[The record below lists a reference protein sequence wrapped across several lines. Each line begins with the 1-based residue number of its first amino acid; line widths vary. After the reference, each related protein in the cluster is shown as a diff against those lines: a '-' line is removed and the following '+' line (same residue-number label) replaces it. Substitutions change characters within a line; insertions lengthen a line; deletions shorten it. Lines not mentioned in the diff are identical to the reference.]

1 MNKTC
6 YGGIS
11 KNLCDNIKSIKK
23 LTSGSE
29 DLVIRELSVNGFS
42 CAAVAAEGMVDSF
55 YYSSIITYNLI
66 PGDFSGIDSANDLFN
81 HIYDNRLLSPDEKIF
96 STMDELFA
104 FIYSGFGVILVD
116 GVTSGIAFG
125 AQGFSFRS
133 VSTPSTDENIKGS
146 KEGFTEA
153 IKINQTLVRRRIK
166 SPELVFESLT
176 EGNIS
181 KTDCALVY
189 ISSCVSESFLKKIRK
204 KLSETDLDMV
214 LESGSI
220 KMMLTSK
227 PLSLF
232 SEIGSTERPDT
243 LAKKLYEGKVGIMID
258 GTPFVLI
265 VPFLFAEHFHSLDDF
280 AYKAIYSNFIRFLK
294 FSAFAVSFLLPGLY
308 VAVATFHPDI
318 LADSFRSKIMEAGQA
333 TPYSYLLE
341 ALLIHFSYEIMREA
355 GLRLPKEIGHAVSIV
370 GGLIIGDAAVSAGIV
385 SAPMVIVAALAAI
398 SAFVVP
404 ALMDSLVVLRFLL
417 IFLGGFWGMYGV
429 SLGIILVCVNICAK
443 TVFGVPYSSS
453 ISPSSMRTFTSFL
466 YKSPKQQ
473 FASPKV
479 PKIYEM
485 PGFSDKETETDEE
498 TEAGDNRS
506 YSVSSIIRFILPVSA
521 LAASA
526 FSIWVFTLFT
536 ERIVLPGFNIIL
548 LPVPMLLLT
557 IVCKSC
563 TRSGCDRVMMLFAF
577 LTAAGAAVLSFNF
590 IINGL
595 DYRSLTASLWSEK
608 YLAVFLF
615 ADVLVLVLFAPF
627 CRKKDIKSF
636 AGVVIINL
644 LSLLIFAEL
653 AAAPAAGL
661 LPFSVLFA
669 ASSEFLKLTYTV
681 NIIDSCFRLSSK
693 FGNNAKPVICVILFA
708 AGWMFMFI

>member
-1 MNKTC
+1 MNKTK
-6 YGGIS
+6 YGRIS
-11 KNLCDNIKSIKK
+11 ANLSENTESVKK
-23 LTSGSE
+23 LTSGSA
-29 DLVIRELSVNGFS
+29 DLVIREITVNGIR

-55 YYSSIITYNLI
+55 YYSSIITYNLF
-66 PGDFSGIDSANDLFN
+66 PGDFTGIDSPENLFN
-81 HIYDNRLLSPDEKIF
+81 QIYNNKIISPDEKLF
-96 STMDELFA
+96 NTLDELFA

-116 GVTSGIAFG
+116 GVASGIAFG
-125 AQGFSFRS
+125 AQGFSYRS

-153 IKINQTLVRRRIK
+153 IKINQTLVRRRVK

-189 ISSCVSESFLKKIRK
+189 ISSCVSERFLRKIRK
-204 KLSETDLDMV
+204 KLTETDLDMV

-280 AYKAIYSNFIRFLK
+280 AYKAVYSNFIRFLK

-308 VAVATFHPDI
+308 VAAATFHPGVF
-318 LADSFRSKIMEAGQA
+318 ADSFRSKIMEAGQA

-417 IFLGGFWGMYGV
+417 IFLGGFWGMYGIA
-429 SLGIILVCVNICAK
+429 LGIILVCVNICAK

-485 PGFSDKETETDEE
+485 PGFSGEE
-498 TEAGDNRS
+498 IDDPEKAERNECPENVSGRIMRFVL
-506 YSVSSIIRFILPVSA
+506 SVSAF
-521 LAASA
+521 AASA
-526 FSIWVFTLFT
+526 FSIWIFTLFT

-548 LPVPMLLLT
+548 LPIPMLLLT
-557 IVCKSC
+557 VMCKSC

-577 LTAAGAAVLSFNF
+577 LTAAGAAVVSFNF
-590 IINGL
+590 IVSGL
-595 DYRSLTASLWSEK
+595 DYRALAASLSGEK
-608 YLAVFLF
+608 YLTVFLL
-615 ADVLVLVLFAPF
+615 ADILVLLLFAPF

-636 AGVVIINL
+636 AGVLAVNI

-653 AAAPAAGL
+653 AAAPMTGL
-661 LPFSVLFA
+661 LPFSVLFY

-681 NIIDSCFRLSSK
+681 NIIDGCFGLSSMY
-693 FGNNAKPVICVILFA
+693 GNSAKPVLCVILFA
-708 AGWMFMFI
+708 AGWMFLFI